1 MQFIWWPEWRGIKFA
16 RFERGLARIY
26 QWSLVLGWL
35 EIRRWKYHVPGALTE
50 AEKAEVRAAKA
61 EWKHSSY

>member
-1 MQFIWWPEWRGIKFA
+1 MRVLIGSLLIRAGMAIIPRDTRELVRGIM
-16 RFERGLARIY
+16 L
-26 QWSLVLGWL
+26 
-35 EIRRWKYHVPGALTE
+35 YHVPGALTE